1 MFLVHRH
8 LKMADLALRRDI
20 NDPAVLLKFS
30 HEVGSPESLRMLFVL
45 TAADISAVG
54 PGVWN
59 QWKAELT
66 TTLYE
71 RTMLWLSGK
80 SHLFDEA
87 TRLKTIKQQ
96 VASLITETE
105 ADAVKHP
112 ARDKDIEPLI
122 KRLDLFPAHYL
133 LETLPE
139 RIADD
144 FRVTQSRLPDEIHVE
159 AIYDAETSTVE
170 YRIIT
175 HEQLAPGCFHKLS
188 GVLSAKRLAIL
199 SAAICTTQD
208 GVIIDVYR
216 VRDADHAGEI
226 PTWRVDE
233 IATAIRKV
241 LRGETDVEMLLKS
254 RGKFAFKASTG
265 PVSDLPMRVV
275 IDNESSDRYTV
286 IDVFAHDRPGLL
298 YAITRVLY
306 ELNLS
311 VILAKIATH
320 FDQVLDVFFVTES
333 NNQKVSDGDR
343 LKAIRELLTKK
354 LADFELSAVSEL

>member
-1 MFLVHRH
+1 M
-8 LKMADLALRRDI
+8 LRRDI

-80 SHLFDEA
+80 SHLFDEE

-96 VASLITETE
+96 VAALIAEKGSDQRIGAGRTISIDPM
-105 ADAVKHP
+105 AKQ
-112 ARDKDIEPLI
+112 
-122 KRLDLFPAHYL
+122 LDLFPPHYL
-133 LETLPE
+133 LETPPA

-144 FRVTQSRLPDEIHVE
+144 FRVAQSRGPDEIHVE
-159 AIYDAETSTVE
+159 AIYDSETGTVE

-175 HEQLAPGCFHKLS
+175 HEDLAPGCFHKLS

-216 VRDADHAGEI
+216 VRDTDHSGEI

-233 IATAIRKV
+233 VATAIRKV
-241 LRGETDVEMLLKS
+241 LRGEKDVETLLKS
-254 RGKFAFKASTG
+254 RGKFAIQASAG

-298 YAITRVLY
+298 YAITCALY
-306 ELNLS
+306 ELKLS
-311 VILAKIATH
+311 VVLAKIATH
-320 FDQVLDVFFVTES
+320 FDQVLDVFFVTQAG
-333 NNQKVSDGDR
+333 NQKVDDIDR
-343 LKAIRELLTKK
+343 LKKIRDLLTAK
-354 LADFELSAVSEL
+354 LADFENSAIAEQSPRSNDF